1 MRGRPLWPWSV
12 MFSYLRI
19 FLTVALLAGVSA
31 GVVSW
36 AVHMFGT
43 TPLILEAE
51 IFETAGAPAE
61 SAAAE
66 ATAHAHEAG
75 TPEHAHDAEAW
86 TPADGWERN
95 LYTLGADVVTGVGFA
110 FLLTAAIVFLGKG
123 ADWRRGLLWGLAGFA
138 SFSLAPAIGLPPELP
153 GTEAAPL
160 LERQLWWIGTVIA
173 TAAGL
178 FAAARLRNVYGYA
191 IAVVLIAAPH
201 VIGAPQPE
209 TPGGLAPDELER
221 RFILVAIATSLVFWL
236 VLGVLTGAFFKRY
249 ANEAGAVA

>member
-1 MRGRPLWPWSV
+1 

-19 FLTVALLAGVSA
+19 FLTVALLAGISA

-36 AVHMFGT
+36 AVQMFGT

-51 IFETAGAPAE
+51 VFETAGAPAE
-61 SAAAE
+61 PVAAAE
-66 ATAHAHEAG
+66 ATAHTHEAG
-75 TPEHAHDAEAW
+75 TAAHEHDAEAW
-86 TPADGWERN
+86 GPADGWERN
-95 LYTLGADVVTGVGFA
+95 LYTLGADVLTGVGFA
-110 FLLTAAIVFLGKG
+110 FLLTAAIVFFGKG

-138 SFSLAPAIGLPPELP
+138 SFSLAPAFGLPPELP

-160 LERQLWWIGTVIA
+160 LDRQLWWIGTVVA
-173 TAAGL
+173 TAGGL
-178 FAAARLRNVYGYA
+178 FAAAWLRNVYGYA

-209 TPGGLAPDELER
+209 TPGGLAPEELEH

-236 VLGVLTGAFFKRY
+236 VLGALTGAFFKRY
-249 ANEAGAVA
+249 ANEAVA